1 MAYPHLPPK
10 ASTTGRESVDGELH
24 EAIRHGLEQVLRR
37 SPFFRPQSD
46 LPLPMW
52 NIPQSWNP
60 LSKNIITSRHRRDDS
75 RDALARTAVLPE
87 PQDIGCSSTVDD
99 QSKRDEADE
108 DSDTDSTF
116 SVIDTRIIRHHT
128 RIEEL
133 EKYLEPL
140 LAEKV
145 SEVVLLCWGKEPC
158 SILPVRVTN
167 SKDEVKTWEEINTAW
182 YKRRGLWRKCLPG
195 FGVIRVETAEVRYT
209 ATLFAN
215 PH

>member
-1 MAYPHLPPK
+1 MPLSNH
-10 ASTTGRESVDGELH
+10 
-24 EAIRHGLEQVLRR
+24 
-37 SPFFRPQSD
+37 
-46 LPLPMW
+46 PLPK
-52 NIPQSWNP
+52 IVPAS
-60 LSKNIITSRHRRDDS
+60 HRRKATRATKTHPGDS
-75 RDALARTAVLPE
+75 FA
-87 PQDIGCSSTVDD
+87 PQNKDGSSTVDE
-99 QSKRDEADE
+99 QSKRGEADE
-108 DSDTDSTF
+108 DSETDSTF
-116 SVIDTRIIRHHT
+116 SVIDTRTIRHHT

-167 SKDEVKTWEEINTAW
+167 SKNEVKTWEEINTAW

-215 PH
+215 LP